1 MQPQD
6 VQQPKTTF
14 EAIRSTNGLQQRPSQ
29 QNKDKRPHTID
40 LKPNKS
46 RRSSAPSVHQEESP
60 VNQLNRKWSQQ
71 PTSQQT
77 AEFEAEQSSQKL
89 SQQTNGHSNG
99 GRRALRTRREA
110 AESTNGLN
118 GVHTES
124 TKGDEDCGRLI

>member
-14 EAIRSTNGLQQRPSQ
+14 EAIRSTNGLQQRPPQ

-77 AEFEAEQSSQKL
+77 AEFAAEQSPQKL

-110 AESTNGLN
+110 AEATNGLN